1 MNLAVDEAGCLS
13 VFDECMLIQCNH
25 VVGLEIVEWQIG
37 LFNCSPFYRRKSN
50 EGANP
55 PTEVLP
61 QSTEMSEKCSRT
73 IVDGLTPVDKHRRWS
88 NVDCSSSVTVDSVNE
103 VIPTVDGIMYGQLSL
118 SSSQQTVATNGNS
131 SASSAAATTVPN
143 NGLLQ
148 YFSKYQNM
156 NSYCTV
162 NVCYVYW

>member
-1 MNLAVDEAGCLS
+1 M
-13 VFDECMLIQCNH
+13 
-25 VVGLEIVEWQIG
+25 
-37 LFNCSPFYRRKSN
+37 
-50 EGANP
+50 
-55 PTEVLP
+55 
-61 QSTEMSEKCSRT
+61 
-73 IVDGLTPVDKHRRWS
+73 DKHRRWS

-162 NVCYVYW
+162 NVCYVY